1 MMLNQFLAG
10 YGALTGYF
18 ALCAA
23 AALLM
28 RRLIAVPAEVFR
40 KTLHFILLGSIF
52 VLTEA
57 FLVWWISALA
67 SVTFIAMVFPL
78 LALAEHIPGYSALLT
93 ERKDGEIKRSLVVVF
108 GMFVVVISVCWG
120 WLGEK
125 YLVLASVLSWGLG
138 DAAAALVG
146 KRFGRHCIRGRMVE
160 GCKSVEGTLAMFGV
174 SFLTVLAVLLANSTM
189 PWYSYAP
196 VSALTAA
203 ICAVVELYTKDGM
216 DTLTCPFAS
225 AAVLI
230 PLMYL
235 AGA

>member
-1 MMLNQFLAG
+1 
-10 YGALTGYF
+10 
-18 ALCAA
+18 
-23 AALLM
+23 
-28 RRLIAVPAEVFR
+28 
-40 KTLHFILLGSIF
+40 
-52 VLTEA
+52 
-57 FLVWWISALA
+57 
-67 SVTFIAMVFPL
+67 
-78 LALAEHIPGYSALLT
+78 
-93 ERKDGEIKRSLVVVF
+93 
-108 GMFVVVISVCWG
+108 
-120 WLGEK
+120 
-125 YLVLASVLSWGLG
+125 
-138 DAAAALVG
+138 
-146 KRFGRHCIRGRMVE
+146 MVE

-189 PWYSYAP
+189 PWYNYAP

>member
-1 MMLNQFLAG
+1 MLNEFLAG
-10 YGALTGYF
+10 YGVLMGYF
-18 ALCAA
+18 ILCAA
-23 AALLM
+23 AALIL
-28 RRLIAVPAEVFR
+28 RRLVAMPSEVFR

-52 VLTEA
+52 VLTDA
-57 FLVWWISALA
+57 FRAWWIAAAA
-67 SVTFIAMVFPL
+67 SLTFIAMVYPA
-78 LALAEHIPGYSALLT
+78 LALAERLPGYSELLT
-93 ERKDGEIKRSLVVVF
+93 QRKHGEIKRSLVVVF
-108 GMFVVVISVCWG
+108 GMFAVLISVCWG

-146 KRFGRHCIRGRMVE
+146 KRFGKHCIRGRLVE
-160 GCKSVEGTLAMFGV
+160 GCKSLEGTLAMFAV
-174 SFLTVLAVLLANSTM
+174 SFLTVMAVLLANSSM
-189 PWYSYAP
+189 PWYGYAP

-216 DTLTCPFAS
+216 DTLTCPFAA

-230 PLMYL
+230 PLMHL